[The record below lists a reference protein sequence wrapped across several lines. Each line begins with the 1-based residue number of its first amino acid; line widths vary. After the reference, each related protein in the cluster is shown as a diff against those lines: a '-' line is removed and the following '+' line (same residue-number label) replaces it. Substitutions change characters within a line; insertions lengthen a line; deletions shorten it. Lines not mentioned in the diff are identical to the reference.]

1 MDTLFNAPVP
11 YNGDIAALF
20 LQQGHWLSAL
30 LLVLLPLV
38 ILPSIRWMINN
49 ATQKS
54 IRMAEDKKRIVD
66 LETEVRVQKRDQ
78 QIADLE
84 AKWEL
89 KYTAQANDFKLQ
101 FTTLSHAIDEINL
114 KADGQKAMME
124 RMFEKMDKIMER

>member
-1 MDTLFNAPVP
+1 MDTLFNAPAP

-38 ILPSIRWMINN
+38 ILPSIRWMIKN
-49 ATQKS
+49 ATEKS

-89 KYTAQANDFKLQ
+89 KYTTQANNFQLQ
-101 FTTLSHAIDEINL
+101 FTSQAHAIDEVNL
-114 KADGQKAMME
+114 KISNIQAMME